1 MNIVIPAVNWSAIG
15 PELILSL
22 TAMALLLITVL
33 AKKGAKGVIPYL
45 SLAGIV
51 GALLFCVSLWGK
63 SEYAFNRMVV
73 VDNYSLFFKI
83 IFLIT
88 AGLTVLMSIR
98 FLQAEEAEYGEYYVL
113 VLFAAV
119 GMMFMASAAD
129 LIIVFLGLE
138 TFSLAVYVLA
148 GFFRTQPKSNE
159 SALKYFLLGAFS
171 AGFLLYGIALIYGAT
186 GTTNLKGIYEFVQKI
201 HLLTDPL
208 LLIGMGL
215 LIVGFG
221 FKVASVPFHMWT
233 PDVYEGAPTSVTAFM
248 SVGPKAAGFAAFL
261 RVFVYAL
268 SSLQTDWVWI
278 LWVLAVLTMTLG
290 NVVAIAQ
297 KNIKRMLA
305 YSSIAHAGY
314 ILVAMVAASEL
325 GTASVLFYLL
335 AYAFMNLGAFGVVIL
350 YGRRGEENINI
361 GDYSGMA
368 YKYPLLAA
376 AMAIFMFSLAGIPPT
391 AGFVGKFYIF
401 SSAVKAGYIGLAII
415 GVLNSALSVY
425 FYLRVTVM
433 MYMRN
438 PEKEFAK
445 LDLSPAM
452 VIALIIAVLGTLQMG
467 ITPSR
472 YLDLARQSILA
483 LM

>member
-1 MNIVIPAVNWSAIG
+1 MNIFIPAVNWSAIG

-22 TAMALLLITVL
+22 TAMGLLILNVL
-33 AKKGAKGVIPYL
+33 ARKGAQRAIPYL

-51 GALLFCVSLWGK
+51 LALLFSFTLWGK
-63 SEYAFNRMVV
+63 SAYAFNRMVV
-73 VDNYSLFFKI
+73 LDHYSLFFKM

-98 FLQAEEAEYGEYYVL
+98 FLQEEEFEYGEYYIL

-129 LIIVFLGLE
+129 LIIIFLGLE
-138 TFSLAVYVLA
+138 IFSLAVYVLA

-159 SALKYFLLGAFS
+159 SSLKYFLLGAFS
-171 AGFLLYGIALIYGAT
+171 SGFLLYGIALIYGAT
-186 GTTNLKGIYEFVQKI
+186 GTTNLKGIYEFLSKI
-201 HLLTDPL
+201 HLFTDPL

-233 PDVYEGAPTSVTAFM
+233 PDVYEGAPTSITAFM

-261 RVFVYAL
+261 RVFLYAL
-268 SSLQTDWVWI
+268 SSMQTKWVWI

-325 GTASVLFYLL
+325 GTASVLYYIL

-350 YGRRGEENINI
+350 YGRKGEENINI

-368 YKYPLLAA
+368 SKYPLLAA

-401 SSAVKAGYIGLAII
+401 SAAVKAGYIGLAII

-438 PEKEFAK
+438 PEKEFAR

-452 VIALIIAVLGTLQMG
+452 VIALIIAVWGTLQMG
-467 ITPSR
+467 ITPSQ
-472 YLDLARQSILA
+472 YLNLARQSILA

>member
-1 MNIVIPAVNWSAIG
+1 VVLA
-15 PELILSL
+15 LILCL
-22 TAMALLLITVL
+22 TQ
-33 AKKGAKGVIPYL
+33 
-45 SLAGIV
+45 
-51 GALLFCVSLWGK
+51 WGE
-63 SEYAFNRMVV
+63 SQYAFNRMVV
-73 VDNYSLFFKI
+73 QDNYSLFFKT

-88 AGLTVLMSIR
+88 AGLTLLMSIR
-98 FLQAEEAEYGEYYVL
+98 FLKVEGFEHGEYYIL
-113 VLFAAV
+113 LLFATM
-119 GMMFMASAAD
+119 GMMLMASAAD

-148 GFFRTQPKSNE
+148 GFFRTNLKSNE
-159 SALKYFLLGAFS
+159 SALKYFLLGSFS
-171 AGFLLYGIALIYGAT
+171 TGFLLYGIALIYGAT
-186 GTTNLKGIYEFVQKI
+186 GTTNLKGIYEFIRQTTFF
-201 HLLTDPL
+201 TDPL
-208 LLIGMGL
+208 LLAGMGL

-261 RVFVYAL
+261 RVFLYSL
-268 SSLQTDWVWI
+268 SSLQTDWVWV

-290 NVVAIAQ
+290 NLVAIAQ

-325 GTASVLFYLL
+325 GTASILYYLL

-350 YGRRGEENINI
+350 YGRKGEENILI
-361 GDYSGMA
+361 SDYSGMA
-368 YKYPLLAA
+368 SKYPALAV
-376 AMAIFMFSLAGIPPT
+376 AMSVFMFSLAGIPPT

-401 SSAVKAGYIGLAII
+401 SAAIKAGYIGLAII

-433 MYMRN
+433 MYMRS
-438 PEKEFAK
+438 PEKELAGG
-445 LDLSPAM
+445 LDLSAGM
-452 VIALIIAVLGTLQMG
+452 VLALLIAVFFTLQIG
-467 ITPSR
+467 IFPAN
-472 YLDLARQSILA
+472 YLSLAKQSVLA

>member
-1 MNIVIPAVNWSAIG
+1 MNVVIPAVNWSAIG

-22 TAMALLLITVL
+22 TAMVLLILIVL
-33 AKKGAKGVIPYL
+33 AKGGAKGAVPYL
-45 SLAGIV
+45 SLAGVV
-51 GALLFCVSLWGK
+51 GALFFCFSLWGK
-63 SEYAFNRMVV
+63 SAYAFNRMVV

-88 AGLTVLMSIR
+88 TALTILMSIR
-98 FLQAEEAEYGEYYVL
+98 YLREEGFEHGEYYIL
-113 VLFAAV
+113 ILFAAV
-119 GMMFMASAAD
+119 GMMFMASATD

-138 TFSLAVYVLA
+138 TFSLSVYVLA

-159 SALKYFLLGAFS
+159 SSLKYFLLGAFS
-171 AGFLLYGIALIYGAT
+171 TGFLLYGIALIYGAT
-186 GTTNLKGIYEFVQKI
+186 GTTNLKGIYEFVRKI
-201 HLLTDPL
+201 QLLTDPL

-261 RVFVYAL
+261 RVFLYAL

-297 KNIKRMLA
+297 QNIKRMLA

-314 ILVAMVAASEL
+314 ILVAMVAAGEL
-325 GTASVLFYLL
+325 GTASVLYYIL

-350 YGRRGEENINI
+350 YGRKGEENINI
-361 GDYSGMA
+361 SDYSGMA
-368 YKYPLLAA
+368 SKYPLLAA

-401 SSAVKAGYIGLAII
+401 SAAIKAGYVDLAII

-425 FYLRVTVM
+425 YYLRVTVM

-445 LDLSPAM
+445 LETSPAM
-452 VIALIIAVLGTLQMG
+452 VIALIIAVIGTLQMG
-467 ITPSR
+467 ITPSH
-472 YLDLARQSILA
+472 YLNLARQSLLA